1 MIHNKRKETAKK
13 SLSKC
18 SSSLLTKEMQI
29 KTPTTLRFF
38 FLSDQSSKNEHIIEN
53 KC

>member
-38 FLSDQSSKNEHIIEN
+38 SYLIRVAKMNT
-53 KC
+53 